1 MPCPHARCGL
11 QYCERSTSI
20 LVHSVWEYLK
30 LKSLSKMCK
39 NVKGPAHASL
49 FHQGRNSRVKSILV
63 NHKKVKSA
71 KQPRLDNR
79 QTTRSH
85 GRRKKPL
92 HYPNAPLTE
101 AILDIRVKLPSEI
114 KPPQLKK
121 VQLEEKGEYPR
132 REEQL
137 VVVGKM
143 SVGEQVGASA
153 KQTVNGY
160 RFVSQDKRQIF
171 QARIDGFTFNR
182 LAPYETWESFRDEA
196 RRLWNVYRSIAKPQT
211 ITRLALRYINKLD
224 LPLPLNDLKDYLH
237 TIPEISPKMS
247 QEIRGYFM
255 QLQLPQQDLGAML
268 LLNQTLTPPPGP
280 NLVSV
285 ILDLD
290 LFCQENVPREEEDI
304 WKQFEVLRT
313 RKNEVFEACI
323 TNKTRRLIR

>member
-1 MPCPHARCGL
+1 M
-11 QYCERSTSI
+11 
-20 LVHSVWEYLK
+20 
-30 LKSLSKMCK
+30 
-39 NVKGPAHASL
+39 
-49 FHQGRNSRVKSILV
+49 NS
-63 NHKKVKSA
+63 KKVTSVKP
-71 KQPRLDNR
+71 PRLDTR

-85 GRRKKPL
+85 GREKKPL

-114 KPPQLKK
+114 TPRQLKS
-121 VQLEEKGEYPR
+121 VQVEEKKKYPR

-153 KQTVNGY
+153 KQAVNGY
-160 RFVSQDKRQIF
+160 RFISHDGRQIF

-211 ITRLALRYINKLD
+211 ITRLALRYINRLD
-224 LPLPLNDLKDYLH
+224 LPLPLKELKDYLH

-247 QEIRGYFM
+247 REIHGYFM
-255 QLQLPQQDLGAML
+255 QLQLPQKDLGAML
-268 LLNQTLTPPPGP
+268 ILNQTLTPPPGP

-285 ILDLD
+285 ILDFD
-290 LFCQENVPREEEDI
+290 LFCQENVPGMEQDV
-304 WKQFEVLRT
+304 WKRFEVLRK